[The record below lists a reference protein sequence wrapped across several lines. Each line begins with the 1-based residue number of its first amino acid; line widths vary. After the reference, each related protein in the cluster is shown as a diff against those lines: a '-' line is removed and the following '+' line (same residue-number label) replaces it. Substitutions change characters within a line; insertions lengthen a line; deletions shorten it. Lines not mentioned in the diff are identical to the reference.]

1 MAGKNHKHDLFR
13 CPHTNSDWHRQAVE
27 LMKFMSACPSAK
39 LCDLLT
45 VELQQILRDKKPTK
59 PEFSL

>member
-1 MAGKNHKHDLFR
+1 
-13 CPHTNSDWHRQAVE
+13 
-27 LMKFMSACPSAK
+27 MKFMSACPSAK